1 MDIVILIICI
11 ILLLISLASLIATF
25 VIFGALSLRLSK
37 ISAGGNNEKKLDELK
52 ESIYNEFSRNRSE
65 QNSVAQ
71 SQRAELA
78 KQIED
83 INKRLESITEA
94 NNQQLYKIRGDLAE
108 SVEKLNDKNSKMAE
122 KQNSVIVEYLT
133 KIGEINEQRLGEMTE
148 GLNLVREKYA
158 EMNEKQNQLIN
169 DSLEKI
175 RESNEN
181 KLKEVTEGINLIRE
195 KNAEMNDKQNLRI
208 EESLGKIRESNE
220 KKLEEM
226 RAVVDEKLS
235 NTLTQ
240 RLDSSFKTVST
251 QLENLYK
258 ALGEMKEMSGGIT
271 EHVSSLNRVLT
282 NVKSRGTWAEV
293 QLKNI
298 LDQTIPNMYVE
309 NYAPTNTSKE
319 RVEFAIKIPSGENYS
334 EITYLPLD
342 SKFPMEDYVRLC
354 DAADKADAEATKA
367 ARKALEERVIQ
378 EARSIC
384 KYISVPKTTPFAI
397 MYLASEGLYAE
408 IASSPNA
415 IPERLQTEFNIMV
428 AGPSTITALLNSL
441 SMGFRFAAINE
452 KANEVR
458 KILSAV
464 KSQYDKFTEVLAKA
478 KKKIDEA
485 GKSLDDAQSRNEQ
498 IQKKLKN
505 IEELESSEANEVLG
519 IAANNSSDVDE

>member
-1 MDIVILIICI
+1 MEVIILIVGIISLIISAICLGVA
-11 ILLLISLASLIATF
+11 LLL
-25 VIFGALSLRLSK
+25 FGKLSK
-37 ISAGGNNEKKLDELK
+37 LSQNDASDKKLAELK
-52 ESIYNEFSRNRSE
+52 ESIYNEFSRNRNE
-65 QNSVAQ
+65 QNITAQ
-71 SQRAELA
+71 AQREEIS
-78 KQIED
+78 KQISE
-83 INKRLESITEA
+83 INKSLESLTET
-94 NNQQLYKIRGDLAE
+94 NREQLLRIFR
-108 SVEKLNDKNSKMAE
+108 
-122 KQNSVIVEYLT
+122 
-133 KIGEINEQRLGEMTE
+133 EMT
-148 GLNLVREKYA
+148 
-158 EMNEKQNQLIN
+158 
-169 DSLEKI
+169 
-175 RESNEN
+175 
-181 KLKEVTEGINLIRE
+181 TGINLMRE
-195 KNAEMNDKQNLRI
+195 KNTEMIEKQNLRI
-208 EESLGKIRESNE
+208 DESLTKIRESNE
-220 KKLEEM
+220 KKLDEM
-226 RAVVDEKLS
+226 RGVVDEKLT

-240 RLDSSFKTVST
+240 RLDSSFKTVSG

-309 NYAPTNTSKE
+309 NYAPSASSKD

-354 DAADKADAEATKA
+354 EASDRAESDAVKA
-367 ARKALEERVIQ
+367 ARKALEDRVIQ
-378 EARSIC
+378 EARSIK
-384 KYISVPKTTPFAI
+384 KYIIVPKTTPFAI

-415 IPERLQTEFNIMV
+415 IPERLQTEFNIMI

-441 SMGFRFAAINE
+441 AMGFRFAAINE

-464 KSQYDKFTEVLAKA
+464 KAQYDTFAGVLAKA

-485 GKSLDDAQSRNEQ
+485 GKSLDDAQHRNDM
-498 IQKKLKN
+498 IQKKLKS
-505 IEELESSEANEVLG
+505 IEELDAPEANEVLG
-519 IAANNSSDVDE
+519 IVEAEESESGE

>member
-1 MDIVILIICI
+1 MDIIILIIGI
-11 ILLLISLASLIATF
+11 VSLLVSVVCLIVAVSLYGKINRFSE
-25 VIFGALSLRLSK
+25 SSK
-37 ISAGGNNEKKLDELK
+37 TEKKLDELK

-65 QNSVAQ
+65 QNVIGQAQ
-71 SQRAELA
+71 REEVS
-78 KQIED
+78 KQIAE
-83 INKRLESITEA
+83 INKRLESLTET
-94 NNQQLYKIRGDLAE
+94 NREQLIR
-108 SVEKLNDKNSKMAE
+108 
-122 KQNSVIVEYLT
+122 IF
-133 KIGEINEQRLGEMTE
+133 REMT
-148 GLNLVREKYA
+148 V
-158 EMNEKQNQLIN
+158 
-169 DSLEKI
+169 
-175 RESNEN
+175 
-181 KLKEVTEGINLIRE
+181 GINTIRE
-195 KNAEMNDKQNLRI
+195 KNAEMTEKQNQRI
-208 EESLGKIRESNE
+208 EESLTKIRESNE
-220 KKLEEM
+220 KKLDEM
-226 RAVVDEKLS
+226 RTVVDEKLT

-240 RLDSSFKTVST
+240 RLDSSFKTVSG

-271 EHVSSLNRVLT
+271 EHVTSLNRVLS

-309 NYAPTNTSKE
+309 NYAPSASSKE
-319 RVEFAIKIPSGENYS
+319 RVEFAIKIPSGENYA

-354 DAADKADAEATKA
+354 EAADRADAEATKA
-367 ARKALEERVIQ
+367 ARKALEERVIH
-378 EARSIC
+378 EARTIR

-415 IPERLQTEFNIMV
+415 IPERLQTEFNIMI

-441 SMGFRFAAINE
+441 AMGFRFAAINE

-464 KSQYDKFTEVLAKA
+464 KSQYDTFSTVLAKA

-485 GKSLDDAQSRNEQ
+485 GRSLDDAQHRNDM
-498 IQKKLKN
+498 IQKKLKG
-505 IEELESSEANEVLG
+505 IEELETPEAEAVLG
-519 IAANNSSDVDE
+519 IESQTLSESDE

>member
-1 MDIVILIICI
+1 MEVIILIVGIISLIISAICLGVA
-11 ILLLISLASLIATF
+11 LLL
-25 VIFGALSLRLSK
+25 FGKLSK
-37 ISAGGNNEKKLDELK
+37 LSQNDASDKKLAELK
-52 ESIYNEFSRNRSE
+52 ESIYNEFSRNRNE
-65 QNSVAQ
+65 QNITAQ
-71 SQRAELA
+71 AQREEIS
-78 KQIED
+78 KQISE
-83 INKRLESITEA
+83 INKSLESLTET
-94 NNQQLYKIRGDLAE
+94 NREQLLRIFR
-108 SVEKLNDKNSKMAE
+108 
-122 KQNSVIVEYLT
+122 
-133 KIGEINEQRLGEMTE
+133 EMT
-148 GLNLVREKYA
+148 
-158 EMNEKQNQLIN
+158 
-169 DSLEKI
+169 
-175 RESNEN
+175 
-181 KLKEVTEGINLIRE
+181 TGINLMRE
-195 KNAEMNDKQNLRI
+195 KNTEMIEKQNLRI
-208 EESLGKIRESNE
+208 DESLTKIRESNE
-220 KKLEEM
+220 KKLDEM
-226 RAVVDEKLS
+226 RGVVDEKLT

-240 RLDSSFKTVST
+240 RLDSSFKTVSG

-309 NYAPTNTSKE
+309 NYAPSASSKD

-354 DAADKADAEATKA
+354 EASDRAEADAVKA
-367 ARKALEERVIQ
+367 ARKALEDRVIQ
-378 EARSIC
+378 EARSIK
-384 KYISVPKTTPFAI
+384 KYIIVPKTTPFAI

-415 IPERLQTEFNIMV
+415 IPERLQTEFNIMI

-441 SMGFRFAAINE
+441 AMGFRFAAINE

-464 KSQYDKFTEVLAKA
+464 KAQYDTFAGVLAKA

-485 GKSLDDAQSRNEQ
+485 GKSLDDAQHRNDM
-498 IQKKLKN
+498 IQKKLKS
-505 IEELESSEANEVLG
+505 IEELDAPEANEVLG
-519 IAANNSSDVDE
+519 IAEAEESESGE

>member
-1 MDIVILIICI
+1 MDTYILIICI
-11 ILLLISLASLIATF
+11 ILLLISLGCLVAVIALYNRMSK
-25 VIFGALSLRLSK
+25 LSDN
-37 ISAGGNNEKKLDELK
+37 GQTEKKLDELK

-65 QNSVAQ
+65 QSRSAQ
-71 SQRAELA
+71 AQREEVSR
-78 KQIED
+78 QIVE
-83 INKRLESITEA
+83 INKRLEALTEA
-94 NNQQLYKIRGDLAE
+94 NNAQLVRIYKE
-108 SVEKLNDKNSKMAE
+108 MA
-122 KQNSVIVEYLT
+122 S
-133 KIGEINEQRLGEMTE
+133 
-148 GLNLVREKYA
+148 GLNAIREKNV
-158 EMNEKQNQLIN
+158 EISEKQNQKIE
-169 DSLEKI
+169 DSLT
-175 RESNEN
+175 
-181 KLKEVTEGINLIRE
+181 L
-195 KNAEMNDKQNLRI
+195 
-208 EESLGKIRESNE
+208 IRESNE

-226 RAVVDEKLS
+226 RTVVDEKLT

-240 RLDSSFKTVST
+240 RLDSSFKTVSD

-271 EHVSSLNRVLT
+271 EHVTSLNRVLS

-309 NYAPTNTSKE
+309 NYAPSASSKD

-354 DAADKADAEATKA
+354 EASDRADAEAVKA
-367 ARKALEERVIQ
+367 ARKALEDRVIQ
-378 EARSIC
+378 EARTIR

-464 KSQYDKFTEVLAKA
+464 KAQYDTFSTVLAKA

-485 GKSLDDAQSRNEQ
+485 GRSLDDAQHRNDM
-498 IQKKLKN
+498 IQKKLKG
-505 IEELESSEANEVLG
+505 IEALETTESDEILG
-519 IAANNSSDVDE
+519 IEQGSSVEIDD

>member
-1 MDIVILIICI
+1 MDTYILIICI
-11 ILLLISLASLIATF
+11 ALLVLSAGCLVA
-25 VIFGALSLRLSK
+25 VVALYSK
-37 ISAGGNNEKKLDELK
+37 ISKLSDGEQTEKKLDELK

-65 QNSVAQ
+65 QAAGAMAQ
-71 SQRAELA
+71 RNEVS
-78 KQIED
+78 KQISE
-83 INKRLESITEA
+83 INKRLEALTET
-94 NNQQLYKIRGDLAE
+94 NNAQLMRIFKE
-108 SVEKLNDKNSKMAE
+108 MSV
-122 KQNSVIVEYLT
+122 
-133 KIGEINEQRLGEMTE
+133 
-148 GLNLVREKYA
+148 
-158 EMNEKQNQLIN
+158 
-169 DSLEKI
+169 
-175 RESNEN
+175 
-181 KLKEVTEGINLIRE
+181 GINTIRE
-195 KNAEMNDKQNLRI
+195 KNAEMNEKQNLRI
-208 EESLGKIRESNE
+208 EESLTKIRESNE
-220 KKLEEM
+220 KKLDEM
-226 RAVVDEKLS
+226 RNVVDEKLT

-240 RLDSSFKTVST
+240 RLDSSFKTVSD

-282 NVKSRGTWAEV
+282 NVKARGTWAEV

-354 DAADKADAEATKA
+354 AAADRADAEATKA
-367 ARKALEERVIQ
+367 AKKALEERVIQ
-378 EARSIC
+378 EARSIS
-384 KYISVPKTTPFAI
+384 KYISVPKTTPFGI

-441 SMGFRFAAINE
+441 AMGFRFAAINE

-464 KSQYDKFTEVLAKA
+464 KSQYDTFSTVLAKA

-485 GKSLDDAQSRNEQ
+485 GKSLDDAQHRNDM
-498 IQKKLKN
+498 IQKKLKS
-505 IEELESSEANEVLG
+505 IEALDSSDSNEILG
-519 IAANNSSDVDE
+519 ISTPESAEFDE

>member
-1 MDIVILIICI
+1 MDPLILVVCIATLLLSFCCLIAMI
-11 ILLLISLASLIATF
+11 ILF
-25 VIFGALSLRLSK
+25 VRVSK
-37 ISAGGNNEKKLDELK
+37 IGDGKQTEKKLEELK

-65 QNSVAQ
+65 QAANAQ
-71 SQRAELA
+71 AQRNEVS
-78 KQIED
+78 KQISEL
-83 INKRLESITEA
+83 NKRFEELTEA
-94 NNQQLYKIRGDLAE
+94 NNTQLMRIFK
-108 SVEKLNDKNSKMAE
+108 
-122 KQNSVIVEYLT
+122 
-133 KIGEINEQRLGEMTE
+133 EMTV
-148 GLNLVREKYA
+148 GLNTLREKNA
-158 EMNEKQNQLIN
+158 DMNEKQNQLI
-169 DSLEKI
+169 SEYL
-175 RESNEN
+175 
-181 KLKEVTEGINLIRE
+181 T
-195 KNAEMNDKQNLRI
+195 
-208 EESLGKIRESNE
+208 KIRESNE
-220 KKLEEM
+220 KKLSEMTESITAIREKSAELSEKQNIKLEESLTKIRESNEKKLDEM
-226 RAVVDEKLS
+226 RTVVDEKLT

-240 RLDSSFKTVST
+240 RLDSSFKTVSE

-271 EHVSSLNRVLT
+271 EHVTSLNRVLT
-282 NVKSRGTWAEV
+282 NVKARGTWAEV

-354 DAADKADAEATKA
+354 AAADRADPEATKA
-367 ARKALEERVIQ
+367 AKKALEERVIQ
-378 EARSIC
+378 EARAVS
-384 KYISVPKTTPFAI
+384 KYISVPKTTPFGI

-441 SMGFRFAAINE
+441 AMGFRFAAINE

-464 KSQYDKFTEVLAKA
+464 KSQYDTFSTVLAKA

-485 GKSLDDAQSRNEQ
+485 GKSLDDAQHRNNM
-498 IQKKLKN
+498 IQKKLKG
-505 IEELESSEANEVLG
+505 IEALDTPESDEILG
-519 IAANNSSDVDE
+519 IGAPENIDFDE

>member
-1 MDIVILIICI
+1 MDLANLIIGI
-11 ILLLISLASLIATF
+11 SSLLLSFISLVAIIVLFIKVAK
-25 VIFGALSLRLSK
+25 LPK
-37 ISAGGNNEKKLDELK
+37 GGTDEKKLDELK
-52 ESIYNEFSRNRSE
+52 ESIYNEFSRNRNE
-65 QNSVAQ
+65 QNQAALAQ
-71 SQRAELA
+71 REEIS
-78 KQIED
+78 KQISEM
-83 INKRLESITEA
+83 NKRLESITET
-94 NNQQLYKIRGDLAE
+94 NNAQLLRIYRDMTEGISTIRE
-108 SVEKLNDKNSKMAE
+108 KNSEMAE
-122 KQNSVIVEYLT
+122 KQNALITDSLT
-133 KIGEINEQRLGEMTE
+133 KIRESNEKKLGEMTE
-148 GLNLVREKYA
+148 GLN
-158 EMNEKQNQLIN
+158 
-169 DSLEKI
+169 
-175 RESNEN
+175 
-181 KLKEVTEGINLIRE
+181 TIRE
-195 KNAEMNDKQNLRI
+195 KNAEMNDRQNQRI
-208 EESLGKIRESNE
+208 EESLTKIRESNE
-220 KKLEEM
+220 KKLDEM
-226 RAVVDEKLS
+226 RTVVDEKLT

-240 RLDSSFKTVST
+240 RLDSSFKTVADNL
-251 QLENLYK
+251 QNLYK
-258 ALGEMKEMSGGIT
+258 AIGEMKEMSGGIT

-309 NYAPTNTSKE
+309 NYAPSNTSKE

-354 DAADKADAEATKA
+354 DAADRADAEATKA
-367 ARKALEERVIQ
+367 ARKALEDRVIQ
-378 EARSIC
+378 EARSIR

-415 IPERLQTEFNIMV
+415 IPERLQTEFSIMV

-464 KSQYDKFTEVLAKA
+464 KSQYDTFSAVLAKA

-485 GKSLDDAQSRNEQ
+485 GKSLDDAQHRNDM
-498 IQKKLKN
+498 IHKKLKG
-505 IEELESSEANEVLG
+505 IEELDSAESEEVLG
-519 IAANNSSDVDE
+519 IEAQSFDETE